1 MSAQTPLA
9 LDQLLDGLTTAI
21 ADWVRPSL
29 GLVDAHSGKPTP
41 PDHYAQTC
49 AALALCSP
57 IKGNTGK
64 RDAALAAWMSTPEDE
79 IDHLPFNRLALH
91 LMRTLFADQFD
102 TLQTAKIQAGIK
114 RCRLRTRYPS
124 NNWTLL
130 ATTCTLLEAAPAAR
144 PRHARTMARMI
155 QRWTTTK
162 GAFIDYPSN
171 PRTAICTPLAYHHKA
186 LFLGALALRFCADDE
201 LATQTCR
208 LFDWL
213 VHCWDDAGYAGGFGR
228 TTHALFGD
236 ACLIAA
242 LILLGLDE
250 SGPIDAIAQRLH
262 HQLRPDGFLWLD
274 PWGPT
279 EGTKHWDDYMHLS
292 VYNAWAAATLHAARE
307 IRARYPA
314 APQLQQ
320 LRWQANRPGLFHD
333 EEAGLASWRDGAGD
347 VILFSTTGQP
357 PQSPT
362 RGVVEL
368 RYSGG
373 RIYHCRIGSSHP
385 LMHPGYRGVL
395 SALECAPNLAEQSLI
410 LHDGVMM
417 CAVDTF
423 CRAVLTPTSAGFSL
437 DLCGQAHKLAP
448 SLPGSF
454 LGRILAAIDWR
465 LLNGRLG
472 RMSNLKRKPI
482 TKYTALITIKL
493 YMTEKSLTV
502 LRKLRLSPLSHE
514 SCVNPPSHHFK
525 LMQAEK
531 ANSLNEHRRAN
542 YVYQQTQTYDVKLIK
557 EQDSLEERA
566 PQFFDPFSSP
576 I

>member
-1 MSAQTPLA
+1 MPARTTLA

-21 ADWVRPSL
+21 AEWTHPAL
-29 GLVDAHSGKPTP
+29 GLIDAHSGEPTA
-41 PDHYAQTC
+41 PDHYGQTC

-57 IKGNTGK
+57 IRGNTSK
-64 RDAALAAWMSTPEDE
+64 RDSALAAWMNTPDDE
-79 IDHLPFNRLALH
+79 IDHLPFNRLMLH

-102 TLQTAKIQAGIK
+102 TSQTARIQAGIK

-130 ATTCTLLEAAPAAR
+130 ATTCTLLETAPAAR

-171 PRTAICTPLAYHHKA
+171 PRTAICTPLAYQHKA

-320 LRWQANRPGLFHD
+320 LRWQASRPGLFHD
-333 EEAGLASWRDGAGD
+333 EEAGLGSWRDDAGN
-347 VILFSTTGQP
+347 VVLFSTTGQP
-357 PQSPT
+357 PQASAHCT
-362 RGVVEL
+362 ADL

-373 RIYHCRIGSSHP
+373 RIYHLRFGSNSP
-385 LMHPGYRGVL
+385 VMHPGYRGQLSKLDTTPAMADTTPILRSGTNLYAIDHYPKPVL
-395 SALECAPNLAEQSLI
+395 NA
-410 LHDGVMM
+410 
-417 CAVDTF
+417 
-423 CRAVLTPTSAGFSL
+423 TPDGFSIRL
-437 DLCGQAHKLAP
+437 FGQATPVAP
-448 SLPGSF
+448 SRETSLA
-454 LGRILAAIDWR
+454 GRILAAIDWR
-465 LLNGRLG
+465 FLGGRLG
-472 RMSNLKRKPI
+472 RRANLKRKPLPGI
-482 TKYTALITIKL
+482 EAIRTLKLTATAESISVDSQLTLSSSAYTSCAHPPP
-493 YMTEKSLTV
+493 YQFSRSGNTETTNFAPYL
-502 LRKLRLSPLSHE
+502 
-514 SCVNPPSHHFK
+514 
-525 LMQAEK
+525 
-531 ANSLNEHRRAN
+531 
-542 YVYQQTQTYDVKLIK
+542 YQQHKIYNNQHSNASD
-557 EQDSLEERA
+557 E
-566 PQFFDPFSSP
+566 P
-576 I
+576 IL